1 MAGWLSLTWP
11 SRRPRVVGS
20 VRSSFHGRDTRAW
33 GAPGPGPGN
42 QVAELGSTQAGT
54 SRAESVCMHGP

>member
-1 MAGWLSLTWP
+1 MAGCLSLTRL
-11 SRRPRVVGS
+11 SRRPRVVGT

-42 QVAELGSTQAGT
+42 QVAELGSTQAGA
-54 SRAESVCMHGP
+54 SRAVCVHGP